1 MARYIASKPPKPINI
16 NQFMGINE
24 AVGQTGLELGEAL
37 RQVNYKITKDFKLQK
52 REGHKTFINFGN
64 TKDVQGT
71 WEGTI
76 GGQHSFIAINNGK
89 VYKYNLAI
97 NTDKIAIIDLITEG
111 TVFEIGTITDAK
123 TSIFYFESKLYFM
136 NGTDYKQYDGTT
148 FQNVVPHVP
157 LIAEATPPSGGGTD
171 AEPINLLTGEKKQ
184 EFIANGTDTS
194 YFIREQSI
202 TSFGSITVDGVVTVP
217 TSTDLTLGKFTFTPA
232 LVSGKVVLAVWTK
245 VDATHANLVKKNRF
259 AMKFGVGNDTS
270 VFIWGHPDF
279 KNTRRWCGT
288 LNAGYFPVF
297 NLTNVGTND
306 SAITDIKTN
315 NANYQIIFKEGES
328 HFSYAEYISA
338 TGTWDYPVKSLN
350 PVVGNTVYN
359 GAQIV
364 NNNPITIHG
373 KSWWQW
379 LTTSVKDER
388 NTEVISER
396 LRNSLS
402 EIDLSTAVTFDY
414 QNEKEYWCNVGD
426 IVYVWNY
433 GNNTMYTFN
442 NISGT
447 CYLDIDGV
455 VYYGSQ
461 GTVERMKGLDDNG
474 VAIVAQLDTGFNTF
488 GAMQLIKTSD
498 MIYVGLLPA
507 SQTSIT
513 IYFKTNKINEFKRLT
528 KKPQYRLLDFSNI
541 NFNLFS
547 FKTNRNP
554 QTFALPINSRDYTTI
569 QFRLENAELNETC
582 VLLDFLVNAETQG
595 EI

>member
-1 MARYIASKPPKPINI
+1 MARYIASKPPQPISI
-16 NQFMGINE
+16 NQFIGVNE

-37 RQVNYKITKDFKLQK
+37 RQVNYRITKDFKLKK
-52 REGHKTFINFGN
+52 REGHKTFIDYSN
-64 TKDVQGT
+64 TKDIPGM

-76 GGQHSFIAINNGK
+76 ASKNVLISCNDGN
-89 VYKYNLAI
+89 VYEYNFGTLI
-97 NTDKIAIIDLITEG
+97 NTP
-111 TVFEIGTITDAK
+111 IGTMTDAK
-123 TSIFYFESKLYFM
+123 TTIFFFESKLYFM
-136 NGTDYKQYDGTT
+136 NGVEYKQYDGAT
-148 FQNVVPHVP
+148 FQDVVAYIPT
-157 LIAEATPPSGGGTD
+157 IAIATPPTGGGTTY
-171 AEPINLLTGEKKQ
+171 EIINLLTGKKKQ
-184 EFIANGTDTS
+184 EFVGNGTATA
-194 YFIREQSI
+194 FTIRELTI
-202 TSFGSITVDGVVTVP
+202 DADLVTCTIDGVTKTETTDFTVNR
-217 TSTDLTLGKFTFTPA
+217 TTGVITFTVVPVNNA
-232 LVSGKVVLAVWTK
+232 LVILGWTK
-245 VDATHANLVKKNRF
+245 VDVSHANLIKKNKY

-288 LNAGYFPVF
+288 LNAGYFPIF

-328 HFSYAEYISA
+328 HFSYAEYIS
-338 TGTWDYPVKSLN
+338 TTDTWDYPVKSLN
-350 PVVGNTVYN
+350 PVVGNLVYN

-379 LTTSVKDER
+379 LTASVKDER

-402 EIDLSTAVTFDY
+402 EINLSTAVTFDY

-426 IVYVWNY
+426 IVYIWNY
-433 GNNTMYTFN
+433 GNNTMYTFD

-461 GTVERMKGLDDNG
+461 GTVERMEGTDDNG
-474 VAIVAQLDTGFNTF
+474 VVVIAQLDTGFNTF

-498 MIYVGLLPA
+498 MVYVGLLPD

-528 KKPQYRLLDFSNI
+528 KKPQYRLLDFNNI

-547 FKTNRNP
+547 LKTNRNP